1 MTTEAV
7 ALAGG
12 IWRLLLA
19 RRAGV
24 EVLLMPLEPQYV
36 WLGSAPELAA
46 NGVEVGLSMTGHF
59 MCATI
64 RKACTLWRSRAG
76 SVPQGATQLPV
87 FVPLAARHGAGRRR

>member
-36 WLGSAPELAA
+36 A
-46 NGVEVGLSMTGHF
+46 GV
-59 MCATI
+59 
-64 RKACTLWRSRAG
+64 
-76 SVPQGATQLPV
+76 
-87 FVPLAARHGAGRRR
+87 GAGAGCQRRGGWPVDDRPFHVRHDS